1 MFYQKFIRPILFK
14 TDPERIHHFVIALL
28 SLLSRVKPFHFLIR
42 NFLNISDPSL
52 SIKIGQLNFSNPVG
66 LAAGFD
72 KNATAPLAYSMLGFG
87 FAELGSVTYS
97 AQSGNPKPRLWRLPK
112 DKGLI
117 VYYGLA
123 NIGVQAIVEKM
134 KKLKT
139 RHIPLGL
146 SLAPTTGLKI
156 DQMAADYLRSFEA
169 LYFYADYITL
179 NVSCPN
185 VAACDLF
192 AQVSFIK
199 ELVEKVNILKQ
210 KLNTHVDVF
219 LKIGPDMS
227 MEQYDDIVD
236 ICLQNNITAIIVTNL
251 IKNRST
257 ITTMSSNEELNH
269 PGGISG
275 GLLKDKSTIII
286 KHIYRRAAGKLK
298 IIGVGGI
305 FTASDAYEKIKA
317 GASAVQLITG
327 FIYNGPMA
335 IHDINFGL
343 VKLFKN
349 DNIKNISEAVGKDS
363 I

>member
-14 TDPERIHHFVIALL
+14 IDPERIHHFVIAIL
-28 SLLSRVKPFHFLIR
+28 SLLSRAKPFYFLIR
-42 NFLNISDPSL
+42 NFLNVSDSSL
-52 SIKIGQLNFSNPVG
+52 FIKIGQLNFSNPVG

-72 KNATAPLAYSMLGFG
+72 KNVSAPLAYPMLGFG
-87 FAELGSVTYS
+87 FAELGSITYS
-97 AQSGNPKPRLWRLPK
+97 AQSGNAKPRLWRLPK
-112 DKGLI
+112 DMGLI

-123 NIGVQAIVEKM
+123 NVGAQVVAKKM
-134 KKLKT
+134 HNLKK
-139 RHIPLGL
+139 HPIPLGV
-146 SLAPTTGLKI
+146 SLAPTSGLKI
-156 DQMAADYLRSFEA
+156 DQMSDDYLRSFEIVHPH
-169 LYFYADYITL
+169 ADYITL

-185 VAACDLF
+185 VASCDLF

-199 ELVEKVNILKQ
+199 ELTEKVNILK
-210 KLNTHVDVF
+210 KKINSNVDVF

-236 ICLQNNITAIIVTNL
+236 ICLQNNIVAIIVTNL

-257 ITTMSSNEELNH
+257 VKATSSAEELNH

-275 GLLKDKSTIII
+275 DLLKDKSTAII
-286 KHIYRRAAGKLK
+286 KYIYRRAAGRLK

-305 FTASDAYEKIKA
+305 FTADDAYEKIKA

-327 FIYNGPMA
+327 FIYNGPAA
-335 IHDINFGL
+335 IYDINSWL
-343 VKLFKN
+343 IKLLKN
-349 DNIKNISEAVGKDS
+349 DNLKNISEAVGKDS